1 MARFSPFSISISW
14 AGLQALREP
23 PETEHELGEAVALDI
38 LGGEGFHS
46 SSQAPTN
53 SPGRSNLLYRVKLG
67 GYRLRNSFHG
77 SCTNKPG
84 HLGC

>member
-38 LGGEGFHS
+38 LGGRGSTALLRLQQILQVGVTCF
-46 SSQAPTN
+46 TGLN
-53 SPGRSNLLYRVKLG
+53 SGDID
-67 GYRLRNSFHG
+67 
-77 SCTNKPG
+77 
-84 HLGC
+84 